1 MMTHIK
7 LFPLRSVVLPEGKM
21 RLRIFEPRYK
31 RMVTECLKNETG
43 FGVCLISASAGAIP
57 SNVSSIGTYVSIV
70 DFESLEDG
78 MLGVTV
84 SGIRKFQI
92 HHVESEEDGL
102 RQAQVSWI
110 ESWPPTDLSD
120 EDQFLGE
127 RLQHVYEKFP
137 QIGDLYLH
145 RFFDD
150 ATWVSQRW
158 LEVLPLECHH
168 FEHLVTQQDCSATL
182 SFLGEA
188 FRSDDVDNATR
199 H

>member
-1 MMTHIK
+1 MSQIM

-43 FGVCLISASAGAIP
+43 FGVCLISGDSSSVP
-57 SNVSSIGTYVSIV
+57 NNVSEIGTFVSIV
-70 DFESLEDG
+70 DFETLDDG
-78 MLGVTV
+78 MLGITV
-84 SGIRKFQI
+84 SGIKKFR
-92 HHVESEEDGL
+92 VMDVRADDDGL
-102 RQAQVSWI
+102 RSASVKWL
-110 ESWPPTDLSD
+110 EGWATEELSD
-120 EDQFLGE
+120 ENQFLGE
-127 RLQHVYEKFP
+127 RLQDVYKKFP

-150 ATWVSQRW
+150 ASWVSQRW

-168 FEHLVTQQDCSATL
+168 FEHLVTQPDCSTAVN
-182 SFLGEA
+182 FLAEA
-188 FRSDDVDNATR
+188 FKSGDIQEETR